1 MSSESKTKKT
11 KNFKRTTFRRLI
23 VLGVLVV
30 LFVTLTLLKNSQKVC
45 EFFARTFSRAWIFI
59 FGNLFGW
66 LPFSLYELFLVVVIV
81 GAIVFVVLEI
91 VFLSKHKWQSLLSA
105 ALIVALSVFTFLN
118 IYTATASFAYGR
130 DRLPDEVYSEYS
142 GDDITFEEAVTLAET
157 IINQANADYL
167 ATHHDVDGNIVYP
180 YSFQEISDML
190 TEEYK
195 RLESSY
201 FSSYT
206 PKGKKI
212 INKTIMSELH
222 ITGVFFAP
230 FGEANINGYEVN
242 NLYFPHTL
250 AHEMAHGKG
259 VMREYEANLVASYIC
274 LTSDNPYLRYGALVD
289 CMYSAI
295 NIVGLYPNSSKIVES
310 LYASI
315 NDGIR
320 TEREN
325 YSKFYAQFTLLKDIG
340 NFFNDLYLKLNKQ
353 KEGTGSYNKPG
364 ESFDTGEKD
373 DDGKEIV
380 HVINFSAKQN
390 LLIKLYKEGQ
400 LY

>member
-1 MSSESKTKKT
+1 MSNSKVAKT
-11 KNFKRTTFRRLI
+11 KNFKRTTIIRLI
-23 VLGVLVV
+23 VLGVLVA
-30 LFVTLTLLKNSQKVC
+30 LFVVLTLLKNSPKVC
-45 EFFARTFSRAWIFI
+45 EFFARTFSRAWILI

-66 LPFSLYELFLVVVIV
+66 LPFSLYELFLIVAIV
-81 GAIVFVVLEI
+81 GALVFVVLEI
-91 VFLSKHKWQSLLSA
+91 VFLAKHKWKSSLSA

-118 IYTATASFAYGR
+118 IYTATASFSYGR
-130 DRLPDEVYSEYS
+130 DKLPDEVYSEYS
-142 GDDITFEEAVTLAET
+142 GDDLTFEDAVALAET
-157 IINQANADYL
+157 IINQVNADYY
-167 ATHHDVDGNIVYP
+167 ATEHDADGNIVYP
-180 YSFQEISDML
+180 YSFREMSNML
-190 TEEYK
+190 AEEYK

-206 PKGKKI
+206 PRGKKI
-212 INKTIMSELH
+212 INKTIMSEMH

-230 FGEANINGYEVN
+230 FGEANVNGYEVK

-295 NIVGLYPNSSKIVES
+295 NIVGLYPNSSKIVDS
-310 LYASI
+310 LYAQI
-315 NDGIR
+315 DEGIR
-320 TEREN
+320 TENAN
-325 YSKFYAQFTLLKDIG
+325 YYSFYAQFNTLKKIG

-353 KEGTGSYNKPG
+353 KEGTGSYYKPG
-364 ESFDTGEKD
+364 ENVGTGEKD
-373 DDGKEIV
+373 DDGQEIV
-380 HVINFSAKQN
+380 YIINFSATQN
-390 LLIKLYKEGQ
+390 LLIKLYKQGQ